1 MFNFS
6 LQKKSG
12 RKGLPSTTFYRKSGA
27 GFTLIEL
34 LIVTAIIGVLAA
46 ITFPNYRS
54 AQEQLAL
61 YRSAN
66 KVAQDIR
73 GVQEMAMSMKKCED
87 PDVCPG
93 GVIPDGYGIYFDEDI
108 NNSYIIYADTG
119 APKQS
124 RNPGEGEDIEV
135 IPLEKGVIICDVKTP
150 PDKVNINF
158 EPPDPKMKIK
168 YPNGAGG
175 DKNSVE
181 IEIGTDCL
189 ENTKTIFVNIA
200 GLIDIY

>member
-1 MFNFS
+1 MLHFLYFKKKGFS
-6 LQKKSG
+6 LHPG
-12 RKGLPSTTFYRKSGA
+12 AGA

-66 KVAQDIR
+66 KVVQDIR
-73 GVQEMAMSMKKCED
+73 KVQEMAMSMKEL
-87 PDVCPG
+87 PG
-93 GVIPDGYGIYFDEDI
+93 GGFPSGGYGIYFAETEND
-108 NNSYIIYADTG
+108 SYIIYADTG
-119 APKQS
+119 APRQR
-124 RNPGEGEDIEV
+124 RNPGGGEDIEV
-135 IPLEKGVIICDVKTP
+135 ISLEKGVIICDVKAP

-158 EPPDPKMKIK
+158 EPPDPKVKIK

-189 ENTKTIFVNIA
+189 ENTKTVFVNIA